1 MHSDLNSAP
10 LWLHVLSQVIEA
22 VLNNPSDKTQLSL
35 VYGNV
40 SEGDIIL
47 KSRVDDL
54 AAKHPD
60 QFKVR
65 RATYDCPHESPVIV
79 ALVYIPIDLNTL
91 NMVLSCLPLLAW
103 LKGHVPYY
111 TPLCSSSGVLCGGQ
125 GPMVLEGRRRLHHQG
140 HGRRR
145 EREGGLVHLLRDQP

>member
-65 RATYDCPHESPVIV
+65 RAAYDCPHRSLVIE
-79 ALVYIPIDLNTL
+79 ALVYIPIDLNKS
-91 NMVLSCLPLLAW
+91 NMVLSRLPLLAW
-103 LKGHVPYY
+103 LKGRHVPYY
-111 TPLCSSSGVLCGGQ
+111 PPLCSSSGVLCGG
-125 GPMVLEGRRRLHHQG
+125 
-140 HGRRR
+140 
-145 EREGGLVHLLRDQP
+145 